1 MFKNLN
7 RLQMGLSNRYIID
20 VLTQKIPNENTRNNY
35 IARLTKVSESLG
47 VSIYDI
53 SKEPSKY
60 YPNIK
65 KLYSEDSTRKNI
77 VIAML
82 VIFKHIGDMMQK
94 KKASYDYWKEIHS
107 GLCEAEETRYKK
119 NKPKQSQADNYLS
132 FGEIEEKYESL
143 KKADPH
149 LTKKSSQEF
158 VLVAIALY
166 LRPKRADLGNV
177 AIIKAQA
184 KLSPSKNYLVLD
196 GKTKSI
202 LVLHDFKTAKKYER
216 IVEPIPAELYED
228 IKDSLEKHP
237 RRWLFSD
244 RTGGSYSK
252 NGYSQFVLR
261 SFSHVFGKRV
271 GVTMLRHIYVS
282 ERLDFNKMTQE
293 ELDGEAQLMGQSP
306 DLQRKYRWVMRKGE
320 CDCECKV

>member
-1 MFKNLN
+1 
-7 RLQMGLSNRYIID
+7 MGLSNRYIIGI
-20 VLTQKIPNENTRNNY
+20 LTNNIPNENTRNNY
-35 IARLTKVSESLG
+35 ISRLTKISESTG
-47 VSIYDI
+47 TSMYDI
-53 SKEPSKY
+53 AKDPKAY
-60 YPNIK
+60 YPEIK
-65 KLYSEDSTRKNI
+65 KLYTEDSTRKNI

-94 KKASYDYWKEIHS
+94 KKPAYDQWKEIHA
-107 GLCEAEETRYKK
+107 GLCEAEEIRYKK

-132 FGEIEEKYESL
+132 FDEIETKYKEFKSNN
-143 KKADPH
+143 PH

-158 VLVAIALY
+158 VLLAIALY

-177 AIIKAQA
+177 AIIKSHA

-216 IVEPIPAELYED
+216 IVEPIPSDLYDD

-244 RTGGSYSK
+244 RTGGSYTK

-293 ELDGEAQLMGQSP
+293 ELDDEAQLMGQSP

>member
-1 MFKNLN
+1 
-7 RLQMGLSNRYIID
+7 MGLSNRYITEI
-20 VLTQKIPNENTRNNY
+20 LTSNIPNENTRNNY
-35 IARLTKVSESLG
+35 IARLTKISESLEA
-47 VSIYDI
+47 SMYDI
-53 SKEPSKY
+53 AKDPKAY
-60 YPNIK
+60 YPEIK
-65 KLYSEDSTRKNI
+65 KLYTEDSTRKNI

-82 VIFKHIGDMMQK
+82 VIFKHIDDMLRK
-94 KKASYDYWKEIHS
+94 KKPSYDAWKEIHA

-132 FGEIEEKYESL
+132 FDEIETKYKEL
-143 KKADPH
+143 KANDPH

-158 VLVAIALY
+158 VLLAIALY

-177 AIIKAQA
+177 AIIKSHA

-216 IVEPIPAELYED
+216 IIEPIPTDLYED